1 MTSCQGEL
9 FESSYCYLLHSRA
22 EVKRIGQYLLK
33 ISSAMKFITF
43 MIVPFHFTHNHDELL
58 TNQFNIVFQI
68 SYCKKTLNYIW
79 QLCMSKVLSKVER
92 NSQLAK
98 GDRKYF
104 TRYKNTV
111 PPYCQNVQ
119 FYLYLCH
126 LYLFRNSFS
135 KGLFFASR
143 IKAGVPAITPGY
155 PFLFERTSRR
165 GRFV

>member
-9 FESSYCYLLHSRA
+9 FESSYWYLLHSRA
-22 EVKRIGQYLLK
+22 EVKKIGQYLLK

-43 MIVPFHFTHNHDELL
+43 MIVPFHFMRNHDELL

-104 TRYKNTV
+104 TILLIVRMYSSTYIYV
-111 PPYCQNVQ
+111 IYI
-119 FYLYLCH
+119 YLET
-126 LYLFRNSFS
+126 LFRKDFS
-135 KGLFFASR
+135 SLAR
-143 IKAGVPAITPGY
+143 
-155 PFLFERTSRR
+155 
-165 GRFV
+165 

>member
-22 EVKRIGQYLLK
+22 EVKKIGQYLLK

-43 MIVPFHFTHNHDELL
+43 MIVPFHFTHNHDELQ

-98 GDRKYF
+98 GDRKCF
-104 TRYKNTV
+104 TILLIVRMYSSTYIYV
-111 PPYCQNVQ
+111 IYI
-119 FYLYLCH
+119 YLET
-126 LYLFRNSFS
+126 LFRKDFS
-135 KGLFFASR
+135 SLAR
-143 IKAGVPAITPGY
+143 
-155 PFLFERTSRR
+155 
-165 GRFV
+165 